1 MKALLKPIVWVCLF
15 FFAYQSTYAQAL
27 KIMSYNCR
35 MSGEMTGYSVK
46 EYAVFIRKYNPDVVM
61 LQEIDY
67 NTKRNKN
74 QDFTTQLAAE
84 LGLFSVFGKAMDT
97 GGGEYGVAIL
107 SKYPFVYINN
117 KTFEGIDG
125 AKEPRTLLYV
135 DIQEPGTSDVIRIGT
150 THLDHSTDLIL
161 LGGDF
166 NARTDSNVICEVMQ
180 NWQRIC
186 DDTFT
191 YPADQPTI
199 KIDYIFGLPQ
209 NKWKVKSFKVL
220 SNPEV
225 SDHRAL
231 FAEVEFVK

>member
-35 MSGEMTGYSVK
+35 MSGQMTGYSVK

-150 THLDHSTDLIL
+150 THLDHSTDLIRSAMAEQI
-161 LGGDF
+161 
-166 NARTDSNVICEVMQ
+166 NE
-180 NWQRIC
+180 RIG
-186 DDTFT
+186 TFT

>member
-117 KTFEGIDG
+117 KT
-125 AKEPRTLLYV
+125 
-135 DIQEPGTSDVIRIGT
+135 
-150 THLDHSTDLIL
+150 HLDHSTDLIRSAMAEQINERIGTGDTPTL

-166 NARTDSNVICEVMQ
+166 NARTDSNVICEVMK

>member
-35 MSGEMTGYSVK
+35 MSGQMTGYSVK

-67 NTKRNKN
+67 NT
-74 QDFTTQLAAE
+74 
-84 LGLFSVFGKAMDT
+84 KAMDT

-150 THLDHSTDLIL
+150 THLDHSTDLIRSAMAEQINERIGTGDTPTL

-166 NARTDSNVICEVMQ
+166 NARTDSNVICEVMK

-231 FAEVEFVK
+231 FAEVEFIK

>member
-135 DIQEPGTSDVIRIGT
+135 DIQINERIGT
-150 THLDHSTDLIL
+150 GDTPTL

-166 NARTDSNVICEVMQ
+166 NARTDSNVICEVMK

>member
-1 MKALLKPIVWVCLF
+1 M
-15 FFAYQSTYAQAL
+15 
-27 KIMSYNCR
+27 
-35 MSGEMTGYSVK
+35 
-46 EYAVFIRKYNPDVVM
+46 
-61 LQEIDY
+61 
-67 NTKRNKN
+67 
-74 QDFTTQLAAE
+74 
-84 LGLFSVFGKAMDT
+84 
-97 GGGEYGVAIL
+97 
-107 SKYPFVYINN
+107 VYINN

-150 THLDHSTDLIL
+150 THLDHSTDLIRSAMAEQINERIGTGDTPTL

-166 NARTDSNVICEVMQ
+166 NARTDSNVICEVMK